1 MIMIPQINR
10 IEANLIPL
18 RLFTRRVTMTPP
30 DCQSAPIIGAEVHLM
45 TFSIMPRRSIV
56 PLAGEALGARTS
68 AFTLYA
74 TGTLF
79 GLFCYSLVLD
89 RLVKAI
95 EEQAPPIDVVV
106 H

>member
-1 MIMIPQINR
+1 MIMIPQVNR

-18 RLFTRRVTMTPP
+18 RLFSRRVTMMPP
-30 DCQSAPIIGAEVHLM
+30 DYQSAPIIGAEVHLM
-45 TFSIMPRRSIV
+45 MFSIMPRRSIV
-56 PLAGEALGARTS
+56 PLAGDVLHARAS

-79 GLFCYSLVLD
+79 GLFCYSLALD

-95 EEQAPPIDVVV
+95 EEQSPPIDVVV

>member
-1 MIMIPQINR
+1 MIPQTNR

-18 RLFTRRVTMTPP
+18 RLFSQRVMMMPP
-30 DCQSAPIIGAEVHLM
+30 DCQSAPSIGGEEHLM
-45 TFSIMPRRSIV
+45 MFSIMPRRSAV
-56 PLAGEALGARTS
+56 PLAGDAFSDRSS

-79 GLFCYSLVLD
+79 GLFRYSIALD

-95 EEQAPPIDVVV
+95 EERSPPIDVVV

>member
-1 MIMIPQINR
+1 MIPQVNR

-18 RLFTRRVTMTPP
+18 RLFSQRVMMLPP
-30 DCQSAPIIGAEVHLM
+30 DCQSAPSIGGEEHLM
-45 TFSIMPRRSIV
+45 MFSITPRRSAV
-56 PLAGEALGARTS
+56 PLADEA

-79 GLFCYSLVLD
+79 GLFCYSIALD
-89 RLVKAI
+89 RLVKAV
-95 EEQAPPIDVVV
+95 EEQSPSIDAVV